1 MVPDNGLE
9 DQTASVYNELRG
21 FTMKQRWLVA
31 AAIYAALVLGSHAQE
46 RVRIVATTSDL
57 RSLAKVVG
65 AERVVVSNLVPPGE
79 SPEGYQPRLQDVGI
93 LKGAVIVVRAGSGID
108 PWFDKLLTRS
118 AARNGRTGIERG
130 EDGHLD
136 ASLAV
141 APNDPLAVSA
151 GFARTRR
158 ASRGGPNPHYWLD
171 PKSADAITAMIATTL
186 ARIDPA
192 NATYYE
198 ANRRDFLVRL
208 NSKINEWQSRLIAL
222 RDEPMIAFHDDW
234 RYFAGRFRLNIV
246 DYMATR
252 DRAPPRRA
260 KMAELI
266 KLIRERG
273 IKLILAEANQPERH
287 ANRLAQ
293 QTGARVVLLAGS
305 VGELPQ
311 TDDYIAMFD
320 ANVNALL
327 AAKDAR

>member
-1 MVPDNGLE
+1 MR
-9 DQTASVYNELRG
+9 Q
-21 FTMKQRWLVA
+21 QWLVA
-31 AAIYAALVLGSHAQE
+31 AVFYAALASGSLAQE
-46 RVRIVATTSDL
+46 RVRIVATTGDL

-65 AERVVVSNLVPPGE
+65 AERVAVSSLVPAGE
-79 SPEGYQPRLQDVGI
+79 SPEEYQPRLQDVGI

-118 AARNGRTGIERG
+118 AAKNGRSGIERG
-130 EDGHLD
+130 EPGHLD

-171 PKSADAITAMIATTL
+171 PKSAEAITAMIAEAL
-186 ARIDPA
+186 ARSDPG

-198 ANRRDFLVRL
+198 ANRRDFLARL
-208 NSKINEWQSRLIAL
+208 NAKMNEWQSRLIAL

-246 DYMATR
+246 DYMAAR

-273 IKLILAEANQPERH
+273 IKLIVAEARQPERH

-293 QTGARVVLLAGS
+293 QTGAKVVLLAGS
-305 VGELPQ
+305 VGDLPH

-327 AAKDAR
+327 AARAAR